1 MPQWST
7 ENLLAWMEQAFL
19 LASAGSLLLMVF
31 RIRHAPTKLAYCHT
45 LLAICLLLPFIQP
58 WKHPVVIR
66 ESPSAADAGP
76 AIEAESSSTR
86 APAATAAPVPVS
98 IVAPQ
103 PTSKSQW
110 PQMPDARLILLLL
123 AAGAAIK
130 LLWLIGGLW
139 RIRKYRIASMPLYP
153 IPESV
158 RAAASVTQADA
169 LFCISSDVPGP
180 VMLGWLTPVVLL
192 PESFLT
198 LGEEAQCGIACHEL
212 LHVRRHDWLVTLLEE
227 LAGTLL
233 WFNPGIWPL
242 LAQTRLAREQLVDAE
257 VVRLTSAREPYIDAL
272 LAIARGGQHL
282 DLAPAPLFLRRRHLT
297 QRVHSLLKDASSS
310 TLHLVSSY
318 AFITAMLALA
328 GWLGVTSFPLIGQPV
343 FRETPQ
349 EALRQTSLTP
359 STLTPSTLN
368 PDTLTPPTLQ
378 TEIATPEPAVASAPA
393 VAPGYIP
400 SSPVPQDPHEPVSS
414 GPVRVLASATDR
426 ASALAL
432 LRRAQ
437 DRARLRMLNTPPYR
451 FDVSFTVGGN
461 VTLTGPG
468 RLTWIRFSTE
478 RERWS
483 ADLSGY
489 SVLQMRS
496 GGQVLEGPHV
506 TMIPMR
512 VHGLRSAIFWAAREF
527 ASGDQIR
534 SAAVQWNGRP
544 ASCLLFSNMT
554 GQATL
559 TQARLWEED
568 EYCIDN
574 ASGLLQMY
582 SIAPGTYAVYGYGRN
597 IQFHGESLADHI
609 TIYTGGAIAADAEF
623 TIADAGPAEERLF
636 IPTPEMQA
644 SDAMVT
650 FGATTRFQIRASN
663 PFPSRFVQ
671 PVIVHAEID
680 GSGNVLEQEVSAASD
695 PALVQAAFDLVKQ
708 GPYRKVGSTQ
718 WQAYVN
724 VRFMPQSGS
733 SQ

>member
-7 ENLLAWMEQAFL
+7 DNLLAWMEQAFL

-31 RIRHAPTKLAYCHT
+31 RIRHAPTKLAYCHA
-45 LLAICLLLPFIQP
+45 LLALCLLLPLIQP
-58 WKHPVVIR
+58 WKHPLVVR
-66 ESPSAADAGP
+66 EISSAADSGP
-76 AIEAESSSTR
+76 AIEAAPSATR
-86 APAATAAPVPVS
+86 ATAATAAPLPVS
-98 IVAPQ
+98 IVAP
-103 PTSKSQW
+103 PPRSKSQW
-110 PQMPDARLILLLL
+110 PQMPDARLILWLL
-123 AAGAAIK
+123 AAGAAVK
-130 LLWLIGGLW
+130 LLWLLGGLW

-158 RAAASVTQADA
+158 RAAASVTQTDA

-297 QRVHSLLKDASSS
+297 QRVHSLLKDASTS
-310 TLHLVSSY
+310 TLNLVSSY
-318 AFITAMLALA
+318 AFVTAMLGLV
-328 GWLGVTSFPLIGQPV
+328 GWFAVTSFPLIGQPV
-343 FRETPQ
+343 FQ
-349 EALRQTSLTP
+349 EASRQTSLTQ
-359 STLTPSTLN
+359 S
-368 PDTLTPPTLQ
+368 TLTPPTLTRPTAQ
-378 TEIATPEPAVASAPA
+378 TEIAGPEPAVASAPA

-400 SSPVPQDPHEPVSS
+400 AAPVPQDPHEPVSS
-414 GPVRVLASATDR
+414 GPVRVLTSPSDR
-426 ASALAL
+426 ASASAL

-437 DRARLRMLNTPPYR
+437 DRARLRMPNTPPYR
-451 FDVSFTVGGN
+451 LDASFTVGGN
-461 VTLTGPG
+461 VRLTGPG
-468 RLTWIRFSTE
+468 RLTWIRFSGQ

-489 SVLQMRS
+489 SVLQMIS

-527 ASGDQIR
+527 GSGDQIR
-534 SAAVQWNGRP
+534 SAAVQWSGRP
-544 ASCLLFSNMT
+544 ATCLLFSNMT
-554 GQATL
+554 GPATL

-582 SIAPGTYAVYGYGRN
+582 SIAPGTHAVYEYGRN
-597 IQFHGESLADHI
+597 LHFHGESLADRI
-609 TIYTGGAIAADAEF
+609 TIHTGGTIAADAEF
-623 TIADAGPAEERLF
+623 TIADAGPDEERLF
-636 IPTPEMQA
+636 LLTPEMQTN
-644 SDAMVT
+644 DAMVI
-650 FGATTRFQIRASN
+650 FGATTRFQIRTPN
-663 PFPSRFVQ
+663 PYPSKIVQ
-671 PVIVHAEID
+671 DVIIHAEID
-680 GSGNVLEQEVSAASD
+680 GAGNVLEEELSAASD

-718 WQAYVN
+718 WQAYIN